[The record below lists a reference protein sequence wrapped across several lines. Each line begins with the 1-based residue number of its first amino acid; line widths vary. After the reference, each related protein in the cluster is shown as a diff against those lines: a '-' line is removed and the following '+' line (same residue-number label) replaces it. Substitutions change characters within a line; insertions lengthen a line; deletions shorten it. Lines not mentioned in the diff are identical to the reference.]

1 MRRGLMVTLVV
12 AVMLVACT
20 AQAGFYGGLRFAGP
34 LNLKEFAFGTQSEA
48 FGAEVAIGYA
58 SGKITDLGNIADEL
72 DPVEPSLSLMSFGG
86 AVFFQIA
93 GNEMYGFDAGARA
106 QYMMLTGEI
115 DLGDIEIKADDTLKA
130 SLTGLSF
137 GPVLRGRWYL
147 VEDSI
152 CIGPEIYFKYSTWST
167 ELEAMGDSADGPGAS
182 GMELEYSLRMDFYF

>member
-1 MRRGLMVTLVV
+1 MRRGLMVGLVV

-48 FGAEVAIGYA
+48 FGAEVAIGYT
-58 SGKITDLGNIADEL
+58 SVTITDLGSIDEAL
-72 DPVEPSLSLMSFGG
+72 DVIEPTGSMMSIG
-86 AVFFQIA
+86 AAAFFQIA
-93 GNEMYGFDAGARA
+93 GNEMYGFDVGGRA
-106 QYMMLTGEI
+106 QYLTLSGEVTI
-115 DLGDIEIKADDTLKA
+115 PDDIVREDMTLKA

-152 CIGPEIYFKYSTWST
+152 CIGPEIYFVYSSYSTEIEGGGET
-167 ELEAMGDSADGPGAS
+167 IDGPGATVM
-182 GMELEYSLRMDFYF
+182 GLEYSLRMDFYF